1 MAESER
7 FGKVGESK
15 AQSPR
20 GQCNLQKLLTDDFNE
35 IKLPVA
41 DSLLLLLHNTESAL
55 VIIIEE

>member
-20 GQCNLQKLLTDDFNE
+20 GQCNLQKLLTDDE

-55 VIIIEE
+55 VIMEE